1 MDFKKVEFLL
11 RNIINRLSKGGGY
24 TNHLYICFLG
34 LFIDIFLKNAPI
46 SIFLLSSTYI
56 RRKYWIRENF
66 RLPVFDGF
74 TCFEMS

>member
-1 MDFKKVEFLL
+1 MASKKKKKKKSE
-11 RNIINRLSKGGGY
+11 K
-24 TNHLYICFLG
+24 
-34 LFIDIFLKNAPI
+34 LFNNLKNKNWREELKLEETH
-46 SIFLLSSTYI
+46 SLFLLSSIYI